1 MTTTTTVTQL
11 LSHTHTLSNSKPT
24 RPFQHFEEVYANFF
38 LIFFSSYNRQKRS
51 KNAAHRQ
58 PAPAAPV
65 LTPLSP
71 SQHLLS
77 TLHFPVKCCNNKQ
90 SIILIRNYISLFFS
104 ICQKVARKRKLPLAF

>member
-1 MTTTTTVTQL
+1 MTTTTTITQL

-38 LIFFSSYNRQKRS
+38 KFFSVHTTG
-51 KNAAHRQ
+51 KNAQ

-77 TLHFPVKCCNNKQ
+77 TLHFAVKCCNNKQ